1 MTFATVSEL
10 EDFADGDK
18 FMALELASA
27 AVEAAAKLVHATIA
41 QLPDEESVLDGQG
54 TSVVNLPTWPV
65 TDVTT
70 VEVDG
75 EPVTDFTWSR
85 NGVLQRTN
93 GVWPQGRRNVRT
105 VATYGFAPD
114 KVPEAIRTVTLQVAV
129 EAQANPLSL
138 NSFSDGQVSAGF
150 GGGGTG
156 AEVLVLT
163 NRQREMVVRAIR

>member
-18 FMALELASA
+18 QLALELASA
-27 AVEAAAKLVHATIA
+27 AVEAAAKLVHATIE
-41 QLPDEESVLDGQG
+41 LLEDEEHVLDGQG

-65 TDVTT
+65 VEVTS

-85 NGVLQRTN
+85 NGVLERTS
-93 GVWPQGRRNVRT
+93 GVWPSGRRNIST
-105 VATYGFAPD
+105 VATYGFAD
-114 KVPEAIRTVTLQVAV
+114 IPEAVRAVTLQVAL
-129 EAQANPLSL
+129 EAQTNPSSL